1 MPSSPFAFNLSQHQ
15 GLFQWVGSLHQVAK
29 YRSFSF
35 NISPPNEYSGL
46 ISFRNDWFDLL
57 AVEETLKSLLQHHNS
72 KASVLQCSAFLMVQ
86 LSYLYM
92 ITRKTIV
99 LTTWTFVS
107 NVMLLLLDTL
117 SRFVTAFLPKSKR
130 LFISWLQSP
139 FCSDF
144 GA

>member
-1 MPSSPFAFNLSQHQ
+1 M
-15 GLFQWVGSLHQVAK
+15 HQVAK

-130 LFISWLQSP
+130 LFIS
-139 FCSDF
+139 
-144 GA
+144 